1 MCILW
6 RLYAQRNYKIEF
18 VLKKIATQ
26 KYANLNNNNNVGF
39 LWIRSL
45 LVRLQKEGKRKKI
58 KVKLTKPYQTKSSQM

>member
-6 RLYAQRNYKIEF
+6 PLYAQRNYKIEF
-18 VLKKIATQ
+18 VLKETKKIVTQ

-45 LVRLQKEGKRKKI
+45 LERLKKEGKKENKSQTHQ
-58 KVKLTKPYQTKSSQM
+58 TKPN